1 MKFEFTHLAKP
12 KLKNPIMI
20 EGLPGIGNVGK
31 IAADFLVENLK
42 AKKII
47 EINSDHF
54 PHSVFINEKN
64 LVELPG
70 LEIYHKKINK
80 QDFLFLIGDVQPIDE
95 PSCYEFC
102 ETILKYLR
110 SHKTTE
116 LVTLGGI
123 GLQKIPKIP
132 KVYITGNDKK
142 LIKTFPKC
150 NNKIYGFVGPII
162 GVTGVLLG
170 IATKH
175 KVPAVSLLTQTFAHP
190 SYLGIKGSRAALDV
204 LNTKY
209 KFKLELSRLSEEID
223 EIEKEIKA
231 KVQRIAEVEGL
242 QTKQNELSYFG

>member
-1 MKFEFTHLAKP
+1 MKFEFTHLSKP

-47 EINSDHF
+47 EIHSDYF
-54 PHSVFINEKN
+54 PHSVFINEQN
-64 LVELPG
+64 LIELPS
-70 LEIYHKKINK
+70 LEIYHKKINN

-102 ETILKYLR
+102 ETILKYLH
-110 SHKTTE
+110 SNKAKE

-123 GLQKIPKIP
+123 GLQKIPKVP

-142 LIKTFPKC
+142 LIQTFPKC

-170 IATKH
+170 VATRH
-175 KVPAVSLLTQTFAHP
+175 KIPAVSLLTQTFAHP
-190 SYLGIKGSRAALDV
+190 SYLGIKGARSTLGALHD
-204 LNTKY
+204 KY
-209 KFKLELSRLSEEID
+209 KFKLNLSKLSEEID

-242 QTKQNELSYFG
+242 ETKQNELNYFG